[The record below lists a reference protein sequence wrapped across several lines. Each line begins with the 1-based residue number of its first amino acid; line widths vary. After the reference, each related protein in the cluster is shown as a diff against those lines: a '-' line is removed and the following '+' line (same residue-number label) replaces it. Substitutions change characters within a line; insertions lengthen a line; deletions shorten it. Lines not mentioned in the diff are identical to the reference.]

1 MNAEVVTMK
10 HLQFRLKIDLSK
22 FFHDAR
28 QFCWIFVDGTK
39 IQQIIHIQH
48 HISKL
53 FSITEPFHLLLND
66 TEYLPPTEDV
76 RILRENETIQVIPG
90 SGIKIEVDKAET
102 TCNGSMHD
110 KKMHTKT
117 GIDVSDMLD
126 VSNNVSSD
134 MQPTSI
140 NNVTEN
146 MTFYSVIDDTM
157 IDDTEEETDSKVTD
171 NNLTEDCN
179 MTDSIVSIAKRKRV
193 RRRRPKNQI
202 KTSFIL
208 SSDMNEENKQK
219 KPKIIDSYI
228 IPSGKHIRF
237 DNIEKDENTEKEDTT
252 EKKENIEKKE
262 TTEMEEHNIAKQIVQ
277 EISRNESY
285 ISKTSSSRDL
295 STLLALG
302 QSSTPITFINKKA
315 KTEVKMENKSN
326 DGSMIDRCSNLS
338 QFLMKNIKSKIQNYE
353 NLIHSDLEVMPIMT
367 RKPQVKDIIAFKTLK
382 IGTDYTPQVSN
393 FIITEVIG
401 SCANFTRYHLKI
413 IKGKEEIKAPCGK
426 FSLSEDVS
434 AGDDMDTFFLSYS
447 QMQEP
452 RLLSSKSSIL

>member
-1 MNAEVVTMK
+1 MMNAEVVTMK

-140 NNVTEN
+140 KN